1 MNNLSYL
8 IPYNNYLILKQLN
21 MKLKQLESDYSKWVE
36 ENALANLTQEE
47 FDAMDVEF
55 KNNIHKKDSE
65 FKLNIFGMRNA
76 ILSEVNKL
84 C

>member
-1 MNNLSYL
+1 MLQL
-8 IPYNNYLILKQLN
+8 IILKQLN
-21 MKLKQLESDYSKWVE
+21 SKLKQLESDYSKWVE

-47 FDAMDVEF
+47 FNAMDIDF
-55 KNNIHKKDSE
+55 KTNIHKKDSE
-65 FKLNIFGMRNA
+65 FKLNIFSIRNA